1 MQSQKIKILV
11 VGDKVHPFLY
21 DYFDIK
27 NFPGIDL
34 ILSVGDIRPKFLS
47 FLVSMFNKRLYYVR
61 GNHDTIYQ
69 KRPPLGCQSVDDR
82 IVEYRGIKI
91 LGLEGSMWY
100 GGRGIE
106 YTERQMRWKVF
117 KFKLNLWRK
126 GVDIILTHAPP
137 KGIHDGKDICHTGF
151 SVFLDLIAKYK
162 PKYFIHGH
170 THFNYGYSKEKITL
184 LNETQVINV
193 DGYYIFEME
202 VPLLRKINH
211 TENTELTENLKKT

>member
-1 MQSQKIKILV
+1 MQPQKIKILV

-117 KFKLNLWRK
+117 KLKFNLWRK
-126 GVDIILTHAPP
+126 GTDIILTHAPP
-137 KGIHDGKDICHTGF
+137 TISIKNRRQKV
-151 SVFLDLIAKYK
+151 S
-162 PKYFIHGH
+162 
-170 THFNYGYSKEKITL
+170 
-184 LNETQVINV
+184 
-193 DGYYIFEME
+193 
-202 VPLLRKINH
+202 
-211 TENTELTENLKKT
+211 